1 MIESRWSPLIGQ
13 DCPGPRPLL
22 APRRR
27 LVRDQHER
35 LEHADVLLP
44 LGSQVDEIT
53 EILLNVNLNLQDP
66 GNRFASKSRYLFKLC
81 FICEFSAPSLPSV
94 RGLRPSTGR
103 SASTG
108 CWCRGSASASPRVS
122 PSAATWPPCSGHS
135 AACHGTL
142 EAFFCTAF

>member
-53 EILLNVNLNLQDP
+53 EISDP
-66 GNRFASKSRYLFKLC
+66 FES
-81 FICEFSAPSLPSV
+81 EFE
-94 RGLRPSTGR
+94 STGSR
-103 SASTG
+103 
-108 CWCRGSASASPRVS
+108 
-122 PSAATWPPCSGHS
+122 
-135 AACHGTL
+135 
-142 EAFFCTAF
+142 E